1 MILRISKGK
10 DLQVKVG
17 FMIGCMMKKLISID
31 TYGKK
36 DSGVLQ
42 A

>member
-17 FMIGCMMKKLISID
+17 LMVGCMMKKLIPID
-31 TYGKK
+31 MYGKK